1 MKPFGKKITLF
12 LIDGEPNGRVA
23 AEISNW
29 TGKAYKI
36 PRTLVKTSSDRE
48 DLDST
53 GIYLLFGKDTENPTK
68 DLVYIGEA
76 ESLYDRLI
84 QHLKGKEFWFECI
97 CVLSKDGNL
106 NKAHAKYLEGRIYEE
121 AKAYGRFEID
131 NSSMP
136 AKAALSEADQAEME
150 EFLEHTKLIV
160 HLLGYR
166 LFRPEQ
172 SQEEESRKDL
182 FYIKAARNA
191 DAVGY
196 LSDEGFVVRKGS
208 IATPDATPSLQKG
221 NLGYYNLRQRL
232 KEEGVLAPQGD
243 ALVFTDGY
251 VFSSPSAA
259 AATVMGR
266 AANGRTEW
274 KTEMG
279 VTLEEYEA
287 SPYTPENPPPG
298 TQFVKFIP

>member
-1 MKPFGKKITLF
+1 MKPFGKKITQF

-36 PRTLVKTSSDRE
+36 PRTLIKASVDRE
-48 DLDST
+48 ELNST

-76 ESLYDRLI
+76 ESLYSRLL
-84 QHLKGKEFWFECI
+84 QHLKGKEFWFESI

-121 AKAYGRFEID
+121 AKAFGRFEIE

-136 AKAALSEADQAEME
+136 AKAALSEADQAEVE

-166 LFRPEQ
+166 LFQPAQGPDDE
-172 SQEEESRKDL
+172 SQREL

-191 DAVGY
+191 DATGY
-196 LSDEGFVVRKGS
+196 LTDEGFVVRKGS
-208 IATPDATPSLQKG
+208 IATPDTTPSLKTR
-221 NLGYYNLRQRL
+221 NLGYYNLRTRL
-232 KEEGVLAPQGD
+232 VDEGVLVPQGD
-243 ALVFTDGY
+243 LLVFSRDY

-274 KTEMG
+274 KTAKG

-287 SPYTPENPPPG
+287 
-298 TQFVKFIP
+298 

>member
-36 PRTLVKTSSDRE
+36 PRTLLKTSSDRE

-53 GIYLLFGKDTENPTK
+53 GIYLLFGKDTENPNK

-76 ESLYDRLI
+76 EALYGRLV
-84 QHLKGKEFWFECI
+84 QHIKGKEFWFECI

-166 LFRPEQ
+166 LFEPTQ
-172 SQEEESRKDL
+172 NQEDGSKVNL

-191 DAVGY
+191 DAIGY

-208 IATPDATPSLQKG
+208 AATPDTTPSLKTR
-221 NLGYYNLRQRL
+221 NVGYYNLRLRL
-232 KEEGVLAPQGD
+232 LEEGVLVTRGD
-243 ALVFTDGY
+243 VLNFSRDY

-266 AANGRTEW
+266 SANGRVEW
-274 KTEMG
+274 KTAEG
-279 VTLEEYEA
+279 RTLEEYE
-287 SPYTPENPPPG
+287 SE
-298 TQFVKFIP
+298 

>member
-1 MKPFGKKITLF
+1 MKSFGKKITLF

-36 PRTLVKTSSDRE
+36 PRTLLKASNDRE
-48 DLDST
+48 DLAST

-76 ESLYDRLI
+76 ETLHGRLL

-106 NKAHAKYLEGRIYEE
+106 NKAHAKFLEGRIYEE
-121 AKAYGRFEID
+121 AKTYGRFKID
-131 NSSMP
+131 NSTVP

-150 EFLEHTKLIV
+150 EFLEHLKLIV

-166 LFRPEQ
+166 LFQPAQSGENK
-172 SQEEESRKDL
+172 SQEDL

-191 DAVGY
+191 DAIGY
-196 LSDEGFVVRKGS
+196 LSDEGFVVKKGS
-208 IATPDATPSLQKG
+208 AATPDTTPSLKTR
-221 NLGYYNLRQRL
+221 NVGYYNLRLRL
-232 KEEGVLAPQGD
+232 LEEGVLVTQGD
-243 ALVFTDGY
+243 VLIFSRDY

-266 AANGRTEW
+266 TANGRVEW
-274 KTEMG
+274 KTAEG
-279 VTLEEYEA
+279 LTLEEYEA
-287 SPYTPENPPPG
+287 R
-298 TQFVKFIP
+298 

>member
-36 PRTLVKTSSDRE
+36 PRTLLKTSNDRE

-53 GIYLLFGKDTENPTK
+53 GIYLLFGKDPENPNK

-76 ESLYDRLI
+76 EALYGRLM
-84 QHLKGKEFWFECI
+84 QHLKGKEFWIECI

-131 NSSMP
+131 NSTNP

-166 LFRPEQ
+166 LFEPGLTTDKADSNPEH
-172 SQEEESRKDL
+172 
-182 FYIKAARNA
+182 FYIKTARNA
-191 DAVGY
+191 NAEGY
-196 LSDEGFVVRKGS
+196 LSDEGFVVCKGS
-208 IATPDATPSLQKG
+208 AATPGTTPSLQTR
-221 NLGYYNLRQRL
+221 NLGYYNLRQEL
-232 KEEGVLAPQGD
+232 VQNGILVLQGEAYIFSRD
-243 ALVFTDGY
+243 YT
-251 VFSSPSAA
+251 FSSPSAA
-259 AATVMGR
+259 ATTVMGTS
-266 AANGRTEW
+266 ANGRTEW
-274 KTEMG
+274 KTKKGM
-279 VTLEEYEA
+279 TLEEFEA
-287 SPYTPENPPPG
+287 S
-298 TQFVKFIP
+298 